1 MLRESYSKLSPA
13 QKRAILA
20 HYRTGEPFHYFAMR
34 YDVCFKQLE
43 PILADLDQRI
53 PGQHV
58 NFEAILEADPLGAD
72 PLVIQC
78 QLTLARLN
86 EIYNFSMHRS
96 RDHSGN
102 VKNVR
107 KKETKVNVP
116 PDAKYP
122 LPSYSD
128 GVFLWELPKGAQH
141 KVEETTAPDDQRIRW
156 VETAMKA
163 LDRSMRVQLTLTRRQ
178 EKLNNPRNQSEQ
190 QADKQTEPDQPRTTQ
205 KPRAAESPE
214 PGSHSALRAFGP
226 STAYRALEE
235 AKAYRPHELDAEEYY
250 EKYPDR
256 PRAEPFRVGS
266 FLEDSPEL
274 PSEGAWGRIV
284 EEDLNPQQTPTDN
297 SPPANHKN
305 APPINP
311 SSLPLSAS
319 PAPPRETNNHAST
332 TNNVSPREDAQPASQ
347 PLSEA
352 DLTLLTLENPE
363 EHLNP
368 YRFSARKRS
377 ELQAQFLAAHYKRLL
392 AKRAEQNSIA
402 QNGSHPNGAPQEN
415 PRAPPT

>member
-1 MLRESYSKLSPA
+1 MHSEGYSKLSPA

-58 NFEAILEADPLGAD
+58 NFEAILEADPVGAD

-96 RDHSGN
+96 RDHSSN

-178 EKLNNPRNQSEQ
+178 ERLNNPRKPAEQ
-190 QADKQTEPDQPRTTQ
+190 QTEPEQALTTQ

-214 PGSHSALRAFGP
+214 PGSHSALRAYGP

-235 AKAYRPHELDAEEYY
+235 ANAYRPHEYDAEEYY

-256 PRAEPFRVGS
+256 PRAEPFRAGS
-266 FLEDSPEL
+266 YHEDSPEL

-297 SPPANHKN
+297 PPPANHKN
-305 APPINP
+305 APPTPP
-311 SSLPLSAS
+311 SSLPLSAP
-319 PAPPRETNNHAST
+319 PAPPRETNNQAST
-332 TNNVSPREDAQPASQ
+332 TNNTAQTESLPKSSPA
-347 PLSEA
+347 
-352 DLTLLTLENPE
+352 
-363 EHLNP
+363 
-368 YRFSARKRS
+368 
-377 ELQAQFLAAHYKRLL
+377 FLAEYEKFKASFKYT
-392 AKRAEQNSIA
+392 
-402 QNGSHPNGAPQEN
+402 APKPE
-415 PRAPPT
+415 PHLPKSRAPPS

>member
-58 NFEAILEADPLGAD
+58 NFEAILEADPQGAD

-96 RDHSGN
+96 RDHSSN

-178 EKLNNPRNQSEQ
+178 EKLKNRASQPENQTDSDHE
-190 QADKQTEPDQPRTTQ
+190 ARASATKS
-205 KPRAAESPE
+205 PRAAESPE
-214 PGSHSALRAFGP
+214 PGSHSALRAYGP

-235 AKAYRPHELDAEEYY
+235 AKPYRPHEYDAEEYY

-297 SPPANHKN
+297 PPPANHKN
-305 APPINP
+305 APTTPP
-311 SSLPLSAS
+311 SSLPISAS
-319 PAPPRETNNHAST
+319 PASPREANNHAST
-332 TNNVSPREDAQPASQ
+332 TNNVSPREDAQPVSQ

-392 AKRAEQNSIA
+392 AKRAEQN
-402 QNGSHPNGAPQEN
+402 GLPQETT
-415 PRAPPT
+415 RAPPPKPP

>member
-58 NFEAILEADPLGAD
+58 NFEAILEADPVAAD

-178 EKLNNPRNQSEQ
+178 ERLNNPRKQAEQQSEP
-190 QADKQTEPDQPRTTQ
+190 DTESHTP
-205 KPRAAESPE
+205 KAHRAAESPE
-214 PGSHSALRAFGP
+214 PGSHSALRAYGP

-235 AKAYRPHELDAEEYY
+235 AKPYRPHELDAEEYY

-256 PRAEPFRVGS
+256 PRAEPFRAGS
-266 FLEDSPEL
+266 YHEDSPEL
-274 PSEGAWGRIV
+274 PSEGAWGQIV
-284 EEDLNPQQTPTDN
+284 EEDLDPQQN
-297 SPPANHKN
+297 STNNPPPANDLTT
-305 APPINP
+305 
-311 SSLPLSAS
+311 SLPLSAS
-319 PAPPRETNNHAST
+319 PASPRETNNQAST

-352 DLTLLTLENPE
+352 DLTLLTLENRD
-363 EHLNP
+363 EHLNQRYLP
-368 YRFSARKRS
+368 YSKRAQLQS
-377 ELQAQFLAAHYKRLL
+377 EFLAAHYKRLL
-392 AKRAEQNSIA
+392 AKRAEQNSIS
-402 QNGSHPNGAPQEN
+402 QNGSHQNGAPQEN
-415 PRAPPT
+415 PRAPPANPP

>member
-58 NFEAILEADPLGAD
+58 NFEAILEADPVAAD

-96 RDHSGN
+96 RDHSSN

-178 EKLNNPRNQSEQ
+178 ERLNNPRKQAEQQSEP
-190 QADKQTEPDQPRTTQ
+190 DTESHTP
-205 KPRAAESPE
+205 KAHRAAESPE
-214 PGSHSALRAFGP
+214 PGSHSALRAYGP

-235 AKAYRPHELDAEEYY
+235 AKPYRPHEYDAEEYY

-256 PRAEPFRVGS
+256 PRAEPFKVGS
-266 FLEDSPEL
+266 LHEDSPEL

-284 EEDLNPQQTPTDN
+284 EEDLNPQQN
-297 SPPANHKN
+297 STNNPPPANDLTTY
-305 APPINP
+305 
-311 SSLPLSAS
+311 LPLSAS
-319 PAPPRETNNHAST
+319 PRETNNHAST
-332 TNNVSPREDAQPASQ
+332 TNNVSPREDAQPVSQ

-392 AKRAEQNSIA
+392 AKRAEQN
-402 QNGSHPNGAPQEN
+402 GLPQETT
-415 PRAPPT
+415 RAPPPKPP

>member
-178 EKLNNPRNQSEQ
+178 ERLNNPRKPAEQQSEP
-190 QADKQTEPDQPRTTQ
+190 DTESHTP
-205 KPRAAESPE
+205 KAHRAAESPE
-214 PGSHSALRAFGP
+214 PGSHSALRAYGP

-235 AKAYRPHELDAEEYY
+235 AKPYRPHEYDAEEYY

-256 PRAEPFRVGS
+256 PRAEPFRVAS
-266 FLEDSPEL
+266 FLEDSPEIDT
-274 PSEGAWGRIV
+274 PSPNSASPAPPRETNYQASTTNNLSPTESQPEGEPVSTNPNKTGARSRIV
-284 EEDLNPQQTPTDN
+284 EEDLNPRQN
-297 SPPANHKN
+297 STNNPPPANHKN
-305 APPINP
+305 APPIPPP
-311 SSLPLSAS
+311 SAPPAS
-319 PAPPRETNNHAST
+319 PRETNNQVST
-332 TNNVSPREDAQPASQ
+332 TNNTAQTESRPKSSPA
-347 PLSEA
+347 
-352 DLTLLTLENPE
+352 
-363 EHLNP
+363 
-368 YRFSARKRS
+368 
-377 ELQAQFLAAHYKRLL
+377 FLAEYEKFKAAFKYTPPKPEPHLPKT
-392 AKRAEQNSIA
+392 
-402 QNGSHPNGAPQEN
+402 
-415 PRAPPT
+415 RAPPS

>member
-1 MLRESYSKLSPA
+1 
-13 QKRAILA
+13 
-20 HYRTGEPFHYFAMR
+20 
-34 YDVCFKQLE
+34 
-43 PILADLDQRI
+43 
-53 PGQHV
+53 
-58 NFEAILEADPLGAD
+58 
-72 PLVIQC
+72 
-78 QLTLARLN
+78 
-86 EIYNFSMHRS
+86 
-96 RDHSGN
+96 
-102 VKNVR
+102 
-107 KKETKVNVP
+107 
-116 PDAKYP
+116 
-122 LPSYSD
+122 
-128 GVFLWELPKGAQH
+128 
-141 KVEETTAPDDQRIRW
+141 
-156 VETAMKA
+156 MKA

-178 EKLNNPRNQSEQ
+178 ERLNNPRKQAEQQSEP
-190 QADKQTEPDQPRTTQ
+190 DTESHTP
-205 KPRAAESPE
+205 KAHRAAEAPE
-214 PGSHSALRAFGP
+214 PGSHSALRAYGP

-235 AKAYRPHELDAEEYY
+235 AKPYRPHELDAEEYY

-297 SPPANHKN
+297 PPPANDLTT
-305 APPINP
+305 
-311 SSLPLSAS
+311 SLPLSAS

-392 AKRAEQNSIA
+392 AKRAEQN
-402 QNGSHPNGAPQEN
+402 GLPQETT
-415 PRAPPT
+415 RAPPPKPP

>member
-1 MLRESYSKLSPA
+1 MHSESYSKLSPA

-34 YDVCFKQLE
+34 YDVCYKQLE
-43 PILADLDQRI
+43 PILQDLDQRI

-96 RDHSGN
+96 RDHSSN

-178 EKLNNPRNQSEQ
+178 ERLNNPRNQSEQ
-190 QADKQTEPDQPRTTQ
+190 QADKQTEPDQPRTPQ
-205 KPRAAESPE
+205 AHRAAESPE
-214 PGSHSALRAFGP
+214 PGSHSALRAYGP

-235 AKAYRPHELDAEEYY
+235 AKPYRPHEYDAEEYY

-256 PRAEPFRVGS
+256 PRAEPFRAGS
-266 FLEDSPEL
+266 YLEDSPEL

-284 EEDLNPQQTPTDN
+284 EEDLNPQQN
-297 SPPANHKN
+297 STNNPPPANHKN
-305 APPINP
+305 APTTPP
-311 SSLPLSAS
+311 SSLPLSAP
-319 PAPPRETNNHAST
+319 PASPRETNNHAST
-332 TNNVSPREDAQPASQ
+332 TNNVSPREDAQPASH

-352 DLTLLTLENPE
+352 DLTLLSLENPE

-392 AKRAEQNSIA
+392 AKRAEQNG
-402 QNGSHPNGAPQEN
+402 NPQETT
-415 PRAPPT
+415 RAPPPKPP